1 MKITPV
7 ELSAQEKEM
16 LLRSEDDILHN
27 RLISDE
33 DLNAEEE
40 DWLNQKTNPK
50 TDLNPPLS
58 YMKKSDI

>member
-33 DLNAEEE
+33 ELNAEEE
-40 DWLNQKTNPK
+40 AWLNQKTNPK
-50 TDLNPPLS
+50 TDFNLPLS
-58 YMKKSDI
+58 YRKRSDI